1 MFRKVLIILFLLF
14 SKSLAQSS
22 VSAIFLLISPSPAM
36 NGMGQLGAA
45 LPSQDIFSIYYN
57 PANFPRMNGLSLTY
71 SFEGK
76 TPWLTSLASDMF
88 IHYKAGLVGCQ
99 FDRQRLESSL
109 GYYRTY
115 LDLGD
120 QIVMDE
126 YGRQIGSFHS
136 YMSADVVT
144 FGIHKNFSLGS
155 VPLSL
160 SLGGGV
166 KSAIQVLSAHTPGR
180 SEDMFYD
187 MGLMMTLPVLLTYSS
202 FPVTLNVLPAVGYS
216 VLNLGG
222 EIEFFEGQSDP
233 PPTTARLGFS
243 LSLSLIDVKHDLSL
257 VSWRYGREVEDVLI
271 VWRGEWEARD
281 WYVDAPLGDINVF
294 RHLIQGKEGEE
305 VTLHKGEEVTL
316 LGFYSLRVGE
326 YVDLYGRLEFHTQ
339 GKSFYAHPVFQ
350 VLHLLFPSSLT
361 GTLAR
366 HVDLSY
372 SHSIE
377 NGGMRDGTRYQNV
390 TLTLNH
396 LGELITKVW
405 PK

>member
-1 MFRKVLIILFLLF
+1 
-14 SKSLAQSS
+14 
-22 VSAIFLLISPSPAM
+22 M

-57 PANFPRMNGLSLTY
+57 PANFPRMNGLSMTY

-76 TPWLTSLASDMF
+76 TPWLTSLVSDMF
-88 IHYKAGLVGCQ
+88 FHYEAGLAGYQ
-99 FDRQRLESSL
+99 FARQRLESCL

-136 YMSADVVT
+136 YVSANVVT

-166 KSAIQVLSAHTPGR
+166 KSVIQAIKFLSDHTPR
-180 SEDMFYD
+180 HSEDMFYD
-187 MGLMMTLPVLLTYSS
+187 MGLMMTSPVLLTYSS

-222 EIEFFEGQSDP
+222 EMEFFEGQSDP

-271 VWRGEWEARD
+271 VWRGEWEARE
-281 WYVDAPLGDINVF
+281 WYVDAPLGDIEVAK
-294 RHLIQGKEGEE
+294 HLIQNNPSAGITLHRGKEIT
-305 VTLHKGEEVTL
+305 VFD
-316 LGFYSLRVGE
+316 FYSIRQGE
-326 YVDLYGRLEFHTQ
+326 YIDLEGKLEFLTDGISIHGKPILRLIDHVLGLTAPNTISHYIDFRYNESREVRSIRDDTQ
-339 GKSFYAHPVFQ
+339 YAN
-350 VLHLLFPSSLT
+350 L
-361 GTLAR
+361 
-366 HVDLSY
+366 
-372 SHSIE
+372 
-377 NGGMRDGTRYQNV
+377 
-390 TLTLNH
+390 TLTFHH
-396 LGELITKVW
+396 LDDFVSKLW